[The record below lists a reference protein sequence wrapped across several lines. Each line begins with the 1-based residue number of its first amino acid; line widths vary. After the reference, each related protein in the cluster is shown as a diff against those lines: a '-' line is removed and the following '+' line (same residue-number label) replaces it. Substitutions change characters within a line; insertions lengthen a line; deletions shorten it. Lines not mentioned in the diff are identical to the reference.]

1 MPGRCA
7 LVRAVAVFVGTATL
21 TLALWAFVPMLWG
34 WQPLVVTSGS
44 MAPGIRPGDLVLI
57 DPAPQARPRTG
68 DVVTYRR
75 PGASPVTHRVVGRDA
90 AGDYRTKGDANV
102 QADPQPVPPER
113 VLGRVRVLVP
123 LLGLPGLRLRQHP
136 AVGLTLAGLVGAGWV
151 ARSSRRRQAAVA
163 IVVLFAATASGG
175 PAGGQTGAAFT
186 GGTTSGASAATR
198 SKFYPLAVVAA
209 GPVSYW
215 RLGDSGGA
223 SRADTMGVA
232 PLTCSGAA
240 AGAAGA
246 LSRDADA
253 ATRLPAATAYC
264 QAASGSLLSMTGSF
278 TIIAWERATIWPE
291 TFHGRIV
298 AKYGGTGQLNYM
310 LAWDFAGTSLR
321 ALVDTS
327 SGRYSAIKSKT
338 ADTNWHQVAMTWDG
352 GALRL
357 FLDGISVDG
366 VLAPGTLSTTTVAT
380 TIGYTDSDSMVGDV
394 DEVAI
399 FARALGAPEIASLYA
414 LA

>member
-1 MPGRCA
+1 MLGRCA

-21 TLALWAFVPMLWG
+21 TLVLWAFVPMLWG

-57 DPAPQARPRTG
+57 DPAPPARPGTG
-68 DVVTYRR
+68 DIVTYRR

-90 AGDYRTKGDANV
+90 AGNYRTKGDANI
-102 QADPQPVPPER
+102 QADPQLIPPDR
-113 VLGRVRVLVP
+113 VLGRARVLVP
-123 LLGLPGLRLRQHP
+123 LLGLPGLRLRAHP
-136 AVGLTLAGLVGAGWV
+136 AVGMTLAGLVGAGAV
-151 ARSSRRRQAAVA
+151 ARSSRRRQTVVAV
-163 IVVLFAATASGG
+163 IVLLAATASSG
-175 PAGGQTGAAFT
+175 PASGRTGAAFT
-186 GGTTSGASAATR
+186 GGTTGDASAATR
-198 SKFYPLAVVAA
+198 SKFYPLAIVAA

-223 SRADTMGVA
+223 GRADTMGVA

-240 AGAAGA
+240 AAPVGA

-253 ATRLPAATAYC
+253 ATRLPAATARC
-264 QAASGSLLSMTGSF
+264 QAASGSLVSMTGSF
-278 TIIAWERATIWPE
+278 TVIAWERATIWPE

-310 LAWDFAGTSLR
+310 LAWDYAGTSLR

-327 SGRYSAIKSKT
+327 NGRYTAIRAKT

-352 GALRL
+352 SALRL

-366 VLAPGTLSTTTVAT
+366 VLAPGTLSTTAAPT
-380 TIGYTDSDSMVGDV
+380 TIGYIDSDSMVGDV

-399 FARALGAPEIASLYA
+399 FARAMDAAEIASLYA